1 MDNRLEEK
9 LEECSYTSSLTRLKK
24 KDLAELRSIYFNSII
39 DKDIGE
45 YICFD
50 ELFFDDEKL
59 AAEGLKVVKNAIAA
73 AYLDTGATIT
83 DNSFNNW
90 LCYLGR
96 IIIEHT
102 TKMLDETLEDLL
114 EQAYADKTETNY
126 LEEAEKADHIERA
139 RDLNMIKDYRPYGDN

>member
-9 LEECSYTSSLTRLKK
+9 LEECSYTSSLSRLKK

-45 YICFD
+45 
-50 ELFFDDEKL
+50 
-59 AAEGLKVVKNAIAA
+59 A